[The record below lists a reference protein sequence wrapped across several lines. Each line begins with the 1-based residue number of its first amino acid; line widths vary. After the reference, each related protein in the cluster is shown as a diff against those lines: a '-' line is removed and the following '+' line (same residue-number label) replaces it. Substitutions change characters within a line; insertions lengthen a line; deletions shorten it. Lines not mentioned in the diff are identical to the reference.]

1 MERFPIKRR
10 RLVVP
15 VQREKAY
22 VHQADEDGGGVFTQE
37 DPSPFDRRRS
47 HPSREFLCCVRSS
60 RLICNLKLCCAFY
73 GLILGSF
80 FHH

>member
-1 MERFPIKRR
+1 MK
-10 RLVVP
+10 VP
-15 VQREKAY
+15 VQVERSVPREF
-22 VHQADEDGGGVFTQE
+22 DEEDGSGVFTQE
-37 DPSPFDRRRS
+37 NPSPFDRRRS

-73 GLILGSF
+73 GLILGSL